1 MSLRGVSNKDG
12 TTNKRYK
19 TTLAPLFSALKI
31 QKIFQLER
39 LIEEALFLVGISM
52 KFLLYLLIIKR
63 APDLSL
69 LRLIWG

>member
-19 TTLAPLFSALKI
+19 TTLAPLFLALKI
-31 QKIFQLER
+31 REIFQLER